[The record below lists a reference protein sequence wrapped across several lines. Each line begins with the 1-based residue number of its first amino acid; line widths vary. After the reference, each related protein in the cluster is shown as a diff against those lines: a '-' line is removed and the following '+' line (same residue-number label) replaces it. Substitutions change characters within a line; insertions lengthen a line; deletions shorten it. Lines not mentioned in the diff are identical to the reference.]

1 MSGAN
6 IQHML
11 RQDMKLHAKTVTATY
26 TAKVGTSVSTGE
38 VGTFDNPILVVNPA
52 ADVTVTIPDGA
63 YEGQLLFI
71 ALNGNTSSKTLTV
84 TCTTGTDYTTTTSG
98 QYTLMVWTGS
108 VAGWAKVS
116 GTMT

>member
-1 MSGAN
+1 MSYAN
-6 IQHML
+6 VQHAL
-11 RQDMKLHAKTVTATY
+11 RMDMKLHELTVTATA
-26 TAKVGTSVSTGE
+26 TVKTGTPTYDGL
-38 VGTFDNPILVVNPA
+38 FDNPVVVDDPA
-52 ADVTVTIPDGA
+52 DDVTLTIPDGD
-63 YEGQLLFI
+63 YVGQTLMVAF
-71 ALNGNTSSKTLTV
+71 NGNTNSKTLTV